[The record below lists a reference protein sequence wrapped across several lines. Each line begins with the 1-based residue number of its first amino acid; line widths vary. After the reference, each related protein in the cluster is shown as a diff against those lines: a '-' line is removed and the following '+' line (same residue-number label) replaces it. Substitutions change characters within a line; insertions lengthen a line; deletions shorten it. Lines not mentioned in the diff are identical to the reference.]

1 MARSSG
7 FEGLNFPWISPSLA
21 LQWMIMIEILFYFSL
36 YFFYSFPFSVQ
47 TGKGVSDKSVHM
59 KMWNTH

>member
-1 MARSSG
+1 MARSGG
-7 FEGLNFPWISPSLA
+7 FEGLNFSWISPSLA
-21 LQWMIMIEILFYFSL
+21 LPWMIMIEIFFFRCI
-36 YFFYSFPFSVQ
+36 FFYSFPFSVQ